1 VEIAGEVDA
10 GDIIGI
16 SLGMVTAVAVAIVTP
31 DDKEPTIAL
40 TPSISINLVASAIDF

>member
-1 VEIAGEVDA
+1 MDA

-16 SLGMVTAVAVAIVTP
+16 FFGMVTAVAVAIVTP
-31 DDKEPTIAL
+31 DDSDPTIAL